1 MIRRTAC
8 LIARGSDPMRNQAI
22 EKHLMDTLPED
33 TAILYLWQNAP
44 AVMLGRAQNPWYE
57 CPVDD
62 FCAIAQSRG
71 FAVTTG
77 ELFTSGMTESDAKL
91 RSVNGGGVNPID
103 GWDDAY
109 EQFLTTLEW
118 TT

>member
-1 MIRRTAC
+1 MIDMELNKLMA
-8 LIARGSDPMRNQAI
+8 AAKSDPELKQRLLATRSS
-22 EKHLMDTLPED
+22 D
-33 TAILYLWQNAP
+33 NA
-44 AVMLGRAQNPWYE
+44 
-57 CPVDD
+57 VDD